1 MYCLISVALSQPLR
15 TAAEKE
21 VWIFNAELR
30 LRIFKLLTGSGA
42 GDVEAQNPTLTP
54 HAVGMTIISIYSS
67 IYWSV
72 FSY

>member
-21 VWIFNAELR
+21 VWIF
-30 LRIFKLLTGSGA
+30 KLLTGSGA
-42 GDVEAQNPTLTP
+42 GDVEAQKPTLTP

-67 IYWSV
+67 I
-72 FSY
+72 